1 MPVEERIRGGARSS
15 RAETSLASGGAD
27 SSSASGTNDWKHWV
41 ALQGDDTKVAADVA
55 EVGKSLG
62 VFVKTDQVNMFSVLS
77 KAGKGKQPTPACS
90 TGGEV

>member
-55 EVGKSLG
+55 EFTAVHRLIRRSQ
-62 VFVKTDQVNMFSVLS
+62 FVIAVNATFSYNVVVAVSDLY
-77 KAGKGKQPTPACS
+77 
-90 TGGEV
+90 